1 LPTIANVDDF
11 SDLACWLI
19 VQIGPISLNV
29 TTPSREPNAR
39 QQGSFGLA
47 LSGAL
52 IENDQEH
59 RPSKGEAHGDNQTEV
74 QDEADQGE
82 AEG

>member
-1 LPTIANVDDF
+1 MRVWSSTHSRSVVDSAHDREH
-11 SDLACWLI
+11 DTEHRRACAP
-19 VQIGPISLNV
+19 V
-29 TTPSREPNAR
+29 R
-39 QQGSFGLA
+39 LA